1 MDVDAT
7 NFHPGLVRDHPEL
20 KTVFV
25 ARSVRRRNGSCMALR
40 NCLLTSA
47 TDLYSPAV
55 ASTRSSKKRSRSAR
69 TPSGT

>member
-1 MDVDAT
+1 MDVDSI

-20 KTVFV
+20 KAVFV
-25 ARSVRRRNGSCMALR
+25 ARSVRRRNGICMAHR

-55 ASTRSSKKRSRSAR
+55 ASTRSSKKRSKSAG